1 MHLSI
6 TTPRGGVVETEVEE
20 VTAPGLIGE
29 FGVLAGHVP
38 LMAAL
43 RPGVLVYRTGER
55 ATTLAVA
62 EGFLQVAPVVAAGD
76 PQGKA
81 VDRVLVLVGDAVG
94 AGSIDVAG
102 AQKKLADAEAEI
114 ASWKRE
120 QDGTYQALLARRD
133 WALALINAAARQ
145 NPS

>member
-6 TTPRGGVVETEVEE
+6 TTPRGAVVETEVEE
-20 VTAPGLIGE
+20 VTAPGLVGE

-43 RPGVLVYRTGER
+43 KPGVLVYRSGDR

-62 EGFLQVAPVVAAGD
+62 EGFLQVAPVGQAD
-76 PQGKA
+76 SHSKA

-94 AGSIDVAG
+94 AGSVDVPG
-102 AQKKLADAEAEI
+102 AQKRLAEAEAEI
-114 ASWKRE
+114 AAWKGE
-120 QDGTYQALLARRD
+120 LDGSYQVLLARRD
-133 WALALINAAARQ
+133 WALAQINAAARQ

>member
-6 TTPRGGVVETEVEE
+6 TTPRGAVVETEVEE
-20 VTAPGLIGE
+20 VTAPGLVGE

-43 RPGVLVYRTGER
+43 KPGVLVYRAGER

-62 EGFLQVAPVVAAGD
+62 EGFLQVTPVAAPGGG
-76 PQGKA
+76 GKT

-94 AGSIDVAG
+94 AGSVDVPA
-102 AQKKLADAEAEI
+102 AQKRLAETEAELT
-114 ASWKRE
+114 AWKRE
-120 QDGTYQALLARRD
+120 QDGTYQGLLARRD
-133 WALALINAAARQ
+133 WALAQINAAARQ

>member
-6 TTPRGGVVETEVEE
+6 TTPRGAVVETEVEE

-62 EGFLQVAPVVAAGD
+62 EGFLQVAPVTAGD
-76 PQGKA
+76 AHGKA

-94 AGSIDVAG
+94 AGAVNVAG
-102 AQKKLADAEAEI
+102 AQKMLAEAESEI
-114 ASWKRE
+114 AAWKRE
-120 QDGTYQALLARRD
+120 QDGAYQALLARRD
-133 WALALINAAARQ
+133 WALAQINAAARQ

>member
-6 TTPRGGVVETEVEE
+6 TTPRGAIVETEVEE
-20 VTAPGLIGE
+20 VTAPGLVGE

-43 RPGVLVYRTGER
+43 KPGVLVYRSGDR

-62 EGFLQVAPVVAAGD
+62 EGFLQVAPVTAAD
-76 PQGKA
+76 AHGKA

-94 AGSIDVAG
+94 AGSVDLAG
-102 AQKKLADAEAEI
+102 AQKRLAEAEAEI
-114 ASWKRE
+114 AAWKGE
-120 QDGTYQALLARRD
+120 LDGTYQVLLARRD
-133 WALALINAAARQ
+133 WALAQINAAARQ

>member
-6 TTPRGGVVETEVEE
+6 TTPRGAIVEAEVEE
-20 VTAPGLIGE
+20 VTAPGLVGE
-29 FGVLAGHVP
+29 FGVLPSHVP

-43 RPGVLVYRTGER
+43 KHGVLVYRAGDR

-62 EGFLQVAPVVAAGD
+62 EGFLQVAPVPASGD
-76 PQGKA
+76 SSGKT

-94 AGSIDVAG
+94 ASGVDVPG
-102 AQKKLADAEAEI
+102 AQKKLAEAEAEI
-114 ASWKRE
+114 AGWKRE
-120 QDGTYQALLARRD
+120 LDGSYQALLARRD
-133 WALALINAAARQ
+133 WALAQINAAARQ